1 MSDHTGV
8 LLLGHGSRDPQA
20 NAEFEHLVA
29 AYRARRPDLAIAHAY
44 VELAA
49 PSLPEALDGLAASC
63 GLIVVL
69 PAFLFAAG
77 HIKNDVPL
85 AFAAA
90 SVRSPRTRFLSA
102 RPLGVDVSLAQ
113 LAFER
118 IEQAAALVA
127 ASAPGRA
134 VPPPRTA
141 VVAVG
146 RGSSDPDANG
156 DFYKL
161 TRLVS
166 EGRGWGSI
174 HPCFAGITGP
184 TVEEALEAAARSRP
198 ERIVVLPYLL
208 FAGRIVEM
216 LRAKV
221 EVFAARHPWLA
232 VDIAPHLGSP
242 EPVLALLDR
251 RLAEALDGTATM
263 PCDTCHYRVP
273 VGGIAENVGG
283 LKALLWSARHGYTHT
298 QAMPHAHAHRAPR
311 KHVLVCGNADCA
323 DKGGIALL
331 SALRRQVR
339 GAGQQRQIRVTRTA
353 CLGRCGE
360 GPNVGVYPDGVWY
373 RGVQEQD
380 AAELVREHL
389 LEDRLVARL
398 VDSIL

>member
-1 MSDHTGV
+1 MAVHTGV
-8 LLLGHGSRDPQA
+8 LLLGHGSRDVQA
-20 NAEFEHLVA
+20 NTGFERLVA
-29 AYRARRPDLAIAHAY
+29 DYRGRRPELTIAHGY
-44 VELAA
+44 VELAT
-49 PSLPEALDGLAASC
+49 PSLADALQDLAPRCERLA
-63 GLIVVL
+63 VL
-69 PAFLFAAG
+69 PVFLFGSG

-85 AFAAA
+85 ALAAA
-90 SVRSPRTRFLSA
+90 HGQAPRTQFISA
-102 RPLGVDVSLAQ
+102 RPLGVDVTLAQ

-118 IEQAAALVA
+118 IQQ
-127 ASAPGRA
+127 APGA
-134 VPPPRTA
+134 PAAPQRTA

-161 TRLVS
+161 TRLIA
-166 EGRGWGSI
+166 EGRGWGSL

-184 TVEEALEAAARSRP
+184 TVEDALEAAARSRP
-198 ERIVVLPYLL
+198 ERIVVLPYLF
-208 FAGRIVEM
+208 FAGRIVEV

-221 EVFAARHPWLA
+221 ESFAAQHPWLA
-232 VDIAPHLGSP
+232 TAMAPPLGSP
-242 EPVLALLDR
+242 APVLALLDQ
-251 RLAEALDGTATM
+251 RLDEALDGRAPM
-263 PCDTCHYRVP
+263 PCDACQYRVP

-283 LKALLWSARHGYTHT
+283 LRALLWSVRHGFTHT

-323 DKGGIALL
+323 GKGGIALL
-331 SALRRQVR
+331 TALRRQVR
-339 GAGQQRQIRVTRTA
+339 RAGQQRHIRITRTA